1 MTNFEEKPLKADSRI
16 GSGGV
21 SQFGLPGARANIT
34 RIRTY
39 CPDEIGPGPTNV
51 YVIQQDGALILMDA
65 GIPTHLAKIFFYH
78 WRSQP
83 MPKEIEELSPDHGFK
98 EFQEGVEL
106 AGYSRRDLDLVVISH
121 SHPDHYLMAGRI
133 LDGTRAATSAHVLDT
148 PDMCNPWGL
157 LASWFSRQGQ
167 MMATGMPPAR
177 PPRELVTEETLR
189 RLDMESLGVALKID
203 CPFFKEG
210 PLTLGGAELP
220 GIEVRHIP
228 GHTPGSVGL
237 LLGREGDKK
246 VLLCGDVLLDPITP
260 HPENLLVYLQTLE
273 EMDTWN
279 DVELVLPAHGH
290 AIGDFRSRIAYL
302 RHHHRK
308 RIRTTYEA
316 FREPRCVWDVATL
329 EGYFETYVDPK
340 KFNFLAGLEALVH
353 SEILYMADG
362 LRRTE
367 IKGDVQY
374 FKNSGEPFDEVYGR
388 IMEIVAEKKARTL
401 MRC

>member
-1 MTNFEEKPLKADSRI
+1 MTNFEEKPLKADSSM

-21 SQFGLPGARANIT
+21 SQFVLPGGQSKIT

-39 CPDEIGPGPTNV
+39 CPDLIGPGPTNV
-51 YVIQQDGALILMDA
+51 YVMEQGGAVILMDA

-83 MPKEIEELSPDHGFK
+83 MPKEVAELSPDHGFD
-98 EFQEGVEL
+98 ELQRGFEL
-106 AGYSRRDLDLVVISH
+106 AGYSRRDLDLMVISH
-121 SHPDHYLMAGRI
+121 SHPDHYLMAQRI
-133 LDGTRAATSAHVLDT
+133 LDGTRAATAAHVLDT

-157 LASWFSRQGQ
+157 LAAWFSRQNQ

-177 PPRELVTEETLR
+177 PPKELVTEETLR

-203 CPFFKEG
+203 SPFFTEG
-210 PLTLGGAELP
+210 PVTLGGAQLR
-220 GIEVRHIP
+220 GLEVRHIP

-237 LLGREGDKK
+237 LVGQEGGKK
-246 VLLCGDVLLDPITP
+246 AFLCGDVLLDPITP

-273 EMDTWN
+273 EMSKWT
-279 DVELVLPAHGH
+279 DVELVLPAHGQ
-290 AIGDFRSRIAYL
+290 AIYNFRSRIAYL
-302 RHHHRK
+302 KQHHRE
-308 RIRTTYEA
+308 RIKMTYEG
-316 FREPRCVWDVATL
+316 FRDVRCVWDVATL
-329 EGYFETYVDPK
+329 DGYYDTYVDPR

-353 SEILYMADG
+353 TEILYMAEG

-374 FKNSGEPFDEVYGR
+374 FKSSGEPFDEVYGR
-388 IMEIVAEKKARTL
+388 ILEIVADKKSRAL